1 MTTKCSKYGILT
13 QNFSGIR
20 REKNGR
26 EKIQT
31 LTHRGIR
38 YRMFTKNIEYRVY
51 PTRAWMTTSIRR
63 GTGLT
68 SLLMSLWVMVFRNPT
83 RVSENS
89 IKVLGGL
96 SLLRMARSRAT
107 QTCSMRLQSGE

>member
-1 MTTKCSKYGILT
+1 MGIC
-13 QNFSGIR
+13 
-20 REKNGR
+20 
-26 EKIQT
+26 
-31 LTHRGIR
+31 

-68 SLLMSLWVMVFRNPT
+68 SLLMSLWLMAFQNL

-89 IKVLGGL
+89 IKVMGGL
-96 SLLRMARSRAT
+96 SVLRMARLEQLKRG
-107 QTCSMRLQSGE
+107 Q